1 LFSGVLPAL
10 LTPFSADDH
19 VDVAALEKLIK
30 YVLDGGVNGL
40 YITGSTGEGFSMT
53 EEERQLVAE
62 VTVKTV
68 AHQVPVIVQ
77 VGAIATNVCQR
88 LAAHAEK
95 IGADA
100 VSSVPPFYYPVGP
113 QGVEEHYRLIAQA
126 SKLPLYIYNIPG
138 ATGVTIGADLV
149 RRLVNDGVVQGLK
162 FTDTNQLGFR
172 DIIEACK
179 GKLNIFSGPDEMLL
193 SFLTMG
199 GHGGIGSTYNPMP
212 RLYASLW
219 ANWKAGNLKRA
230 QELQFFIDR
239 YVLVLLRYGVMAGV
253 KATMGFLG
261 VPVGQPR
268 RPFVPIT
275 EEQRANLRK
284 DLEEI
289 NFFEWIKG

>member
-1 LFSGVLPAL
+1 MFSGVFPAL
-10 LTPFSADDH
+10 FTPFSADDN
-19 VDVAALEKLIK
+19 VDVVALEKLIK

-53 EEERQLVAE
+53 EEERRLVAE

-68 AHQVPVIVQ
+68 AHHVPVIVQ
-77 VGAIATNVCQR
+77 VGAIATGVCQR

-100 VSSVPPFYYPVGP
+100 VSSVPPFYYSVGAK
-113 QGVEEHYRLIAQA
+113 GVEDHYRLIAKA
-126 SKLPLYIYNIPG
+126 SKLPLYIYNIPS

-149 RRLVNDGVVQGLK
+149 RRLVEDGVVQGLK

-172 DIIEACK
+172 DIIDSCK

-230 QELQFFIDR
+230 QELQFAIDR
-239 YVLVLLRYGVMAGV
+239 YVIVLLRYGVMSAT
-253 KATMGFLG
+253 KATMTFMG
-261 VPVGQPR
+261 VPVGEPR
-268 RPFVPIT
+268 RPFVPLT
-275 EEQRANLRK
+275 AEQKVTLRK
-284 DLEEI
+284 DLDAI
-289 NFFEWIKG
+289 DFFEWAKG